1 MRSKTMASKILFPYT
16 YLKKKKKRPQGFLAI
31 KPNSNRV
38 KETKH
43 GSAAAH
49 LYHNVPKKD

>member
-1 MRSKTMASKILFPYT
+1 MRSKTMASKILFSYT
-16 YLKKKKKRPQGFLAI
+16 YLKKKNAPQGFLAI